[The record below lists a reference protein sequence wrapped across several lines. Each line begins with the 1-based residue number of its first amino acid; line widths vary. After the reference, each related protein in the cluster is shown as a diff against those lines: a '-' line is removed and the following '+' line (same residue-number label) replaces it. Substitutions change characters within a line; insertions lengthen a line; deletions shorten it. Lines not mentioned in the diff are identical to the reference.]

1 MKSIYCMLILS
12 VFALACS
19 NEREVKTD
27 AADTLEIKN
36 SSQITTSPYSVEY
49 DENTQNLSLIKS
61 RENAMDASVAD
72 IIRVLN
78 QKYEG
83 IKLDLVNEGTDT
95 VEVKIDD
102 ASKLNQQMGTAGAE
116 AYLAELTFSFTE
128 LKGVKAV
135 KIDFEEGDHAMPGV
149 YSRDD
154 FNNLTVNK

>member
-1 MKSIYCMLILS
+1 MLILS